1 MATNKWA
8 ILGGVAVNVEYSR
21 KYGFD
26 ATAAAKVTAKLV
38 AVPPPSLFQEAIQAD
53 LAGRARRATAR
64 PTPVVQPPTQL
75 PSTPSPIVPP
85 PVFSA
90 SSPSPAT
97 PTVDEDDEFTT
108 LSLVI
113 EEKAGVGY
121 TLDDG
126 VTPPSDGVVAE
137 DGTLVHQVSKSS
149 VGCVITFEDGSE
161 PLELVFD
168 DSADE
173 EDGLTLDGAVEEWA
187 DLVEVEDA
195 SEELDAQEDETDGSI
210 DDEELEE
217 LINSWVD
224 DDERTLSLV
233 IPEHAG
239 KHYTLDDGITTGDGV
254 IDEDGLLL
262 DSVSSDAVGCTIEIE
277 GEPEKIELVFAEEDD
292 EDDLE

>member
-64 PTPVVQPPTQL
+64 PAPVVQSPTQL
-75 PSTPSPIVPP
+75 PSTSSPIVPP

-90 SSPSPAT
+90 FSPLPAT
-97 PTVDEDDEFTT
+97 PTVDEDEEFTT

-113 EEKAGVGY
+113 EEKARVGY

-126 VTPPSDGVVAE
+126 VTPPSDGVVAD
-137 DGTLVHQVSKSS
+137 DGTLVHQVSASA
-149 VGCVITFEDGSE
+149 VGCVITFDDGSE

-168 DSADE
+168 DSTDE
-173 EDGLTLDGAVEEWA
+173 EDGLAFEGTVEEWA
-187 DLVEVEDA
+187 ELVEVEDA
-195 SEELDAQEDETDGSI
+195 SEELGRRR
-210 DDEELEE
+210 
-217 LINSWVD
+217 
-224 DDERTLSLV
+224 ERL
-233 IPEHAG
+233 AR
-239 KHYTLDDGITTGDGV
+239 YTMRRKL
-254 IDEDGLLL
+254 
-262 DSVSSDAVGCTIEIE
+262 
-277 GEPEKIELVFAEEDD
+277 KN
-292 EDDLE
+292 